1 MSMTVTAPALLMTGD
16 AVIGGLNPGPAIE
29 GPRVTVD
36 VVTTVEAATVVVM
49 EAAIAGVMTVGV
61 DDVGV
66 TIAETS
72 RDDAATVEEVTG
84 VVMTAEKATE
94 VPGRNEGPSRPGPNC
109 RRRPPTGSWT
119 PRSSGTW
126 TLCRSPWRR
135 CSANTSSPQAC

>member
-36 VVTTVEAATVVVM
+36 VVTTVEAATV
-49 EAAIAGVMTVGV
+49 GVMTVGV